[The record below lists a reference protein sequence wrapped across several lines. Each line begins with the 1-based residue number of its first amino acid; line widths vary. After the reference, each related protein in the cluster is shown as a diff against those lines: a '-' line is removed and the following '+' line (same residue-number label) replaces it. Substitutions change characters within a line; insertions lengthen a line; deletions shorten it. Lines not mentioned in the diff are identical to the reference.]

1 MFDHMQ
7 SITKKYQGKPKKNFT
22 FQSYKDFE
30 NESTMKEIKILF
42 ENAINK
48 YITSSDKNKFEN
60 KDILHHPIIIAYPLH
75 KKDSSIVF
83 KRLKCIDQ
91 FISTVPQGKA
101 ILTEVNTNLKR
112 VRGQRLTL
120 YTKNAWEKY
129 LNNIPC

>member
-1 MFDHMQ
+1 MLDHMQ

-48 YITSSDKNKFEN
+48 YITSSDKAKFEN

-83 KRLKCIDQ
+83 KRLNVLIHLFRQSRK
-91 FISTVPQGKA
+91 GK
-101 ILTEVNTNLKR
+101 LF
-112 VRGQRLTL
+112 
-120 YTKNAWEKY
+120 
-129 LNNIPC
+129 